1 VSVETYWLVIRADRS
16 ARIVRRPRRLAID
29 EISIRLK
36 VTFPD
41 GWGTIVDTL
50 DIDAPAFRPEI
61 VPAPEEAEA

>member
-1 VSVETYWLVIRADRS
+1 MSVETYWLVLRADRS

-41 GWGTIVDTL
+41 GWGTIVDTVE
-50 DIDAPAFRPEI
+50 IAAPDFRPD
-61 VPAPEEAEA
+61 VEAEERPA